1 MKPQPDSGC
10 AGENGTND
18 VPHPTPAFRR
28 AEQMAIANKRRAE
41 ILPLISAMRARG
53 TTTLVGLANELNKR
67 GIPAPRGGQWTATQV
82 SRLL

>member
-1 MKPQPDSGC
+1 M
-10 AGENGTND
+10 
-18 VPHPTPAFRR
+18 
-28 AEQMAIANKRRAE
+28 
-41 ILPLISAMRARG
+41 ISAMRARG